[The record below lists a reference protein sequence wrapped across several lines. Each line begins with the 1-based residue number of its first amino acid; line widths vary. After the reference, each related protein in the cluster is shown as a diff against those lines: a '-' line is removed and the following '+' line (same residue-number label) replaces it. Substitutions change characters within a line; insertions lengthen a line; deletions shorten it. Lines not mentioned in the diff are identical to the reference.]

1 MQEMRLEPRD
11 SPRLVEFLLREIR
24 VSGDFNRGGW
34 CSFCFLKCLSGH
46 TQRMKS

>member
-11 SPRLVEFLLREIR
+11 SPRLVELLLREIR
-24 VSGDFNRGGW
+24 VRDFSRGVW
-34 CSFCFLKCLSGH
+34 CRFCFLKCHSGH